1 MSQLVTGSAVLLD
14 LRPARVPTRML
25 AAALDLGVVGLI
37 AFGLDALTGA
47 VGGSDARQQGL
58 TIVGSILFSF
68 GYPTAMETLNRG
80 RTVGAL
86 ALGLRAVRDDG
97 GALSF
102 RQALI
107 RAFGFWMVDFAVWT
121 GLCGGL
127 VCATANPAGKRIG
140 DLLAGTIVIRTRS
153 PRPVTPPPPATGEL
167 AVWVATAE
175 LSRLPDSLT
184 GAARLFVARAPG
196 LLSFP
201 AQQLAQDLARQVAQ
215 RVAPAPPPGT
225 PPPEFLAAVVGE
237 RRRRETERVTGHPN
251 WVPSAAELPA
261 GWR

>member
-1 MSQLVTGSAVLLD
+1 MSQLVTGTAVLLD

-25 AAALDLGVVGLI
+25 SAALDLVIVGLI
-37 AFGLDALTGA
+37 AYGLDALAGA
-47 VGGSDARQQGL
+47 IGGSDARQQGL
-58 TIVGSILFSF
+58 AIVGSILFSF
-68 GYPTAMETLNRG
+68 GYPTVMESLNRG

-97 GALSF
+97 GSLSF

-107 RAFGFWMVDFAVWT
+107 RAFGFWMVDFAIWT

-127 VCATANPAGKRIG
+127 VCATANPSGKRIG
-140 DLLAGTIVIRTRS
+140 DLLAGTMVIRTRS
-153 PRPVTPPPPATGEL
+153 PRTAAPPPPAVGEL
-167 AVWVATAE
+167 AAWVATAE

-184 GAARLFVARAPG
+184 SAARLFVARSPG
-196 LLSFP
+196 LLAFP
-201 AQQLAQDLARQVAQ
+201 AQQVAYDLARQVAQ

-225 PPPEFLAAVVGE
+225 PPLEFLAAVVGE
-237 RRRRETERVTGHPN
+237 RRRRETERVSGHPQ
-251 WVPSAAELPA
+251 WVPTAAELPS